1 MADANE
7 EIVRQYLEQKGFFVR
22 ANVPY
27 KRSKEDTGKHSSG
40 YGDID
45 LLAWHPNGTRYL
57 LEVKGWHTED
67 ITPSYFVQGD
77 PYIDTLMRRA
87 ATDVFR
93 SSAFK
98 TVLVIPS
105 IGSRSKRVVQEK
117 ARNEGIDEL
126 WEFGD
131 ILRWLLK
138 NTGVQQNQRSEV
150 LQMLRLV
157 NAYGLSAEPQPR

>member
-1 MADANE
+1 MTDANE

-27 KRSKEDTGKHSSG
+27 RRSKEDTGKQSSG
-40 YGDID
+40 YGDLD
-45 LLAWHPNGTRYL
+45 LLAWHPDGTRYL
-57 LEVKGWHTED
+57 IEVKGWHTED
-67 ITPSYFVQGD
+67 ITPSYFIEGD
-77 PYIDTLMRRA
+77 PYVDALMRKA
-87 ATDVFR
+87 AAEVFG
-93 SSAFK
+93 SSEFK

-105 IGSRSKRVVQEK
+105 IGSRSKQAVEGK
-117 ARNEGIDEL
+117 ARAEGIDEL

-131 ILRWLLK
+131 ILRWLLR

-157 NAYGLSAEPQPR
+157 NAYGLSAEPQPK